1 MAGQRKKVCCD
12 YRGQNRRSGARGCSY
27 SSQVCSGDSGA
38 GAGRSSCGCGAR
50 RRHCADPDAEAI
62 GKAERVH
69 WRAARD
75 RCRDARGGADG
86 AGRHGQQESCGRGSG
101 CGYAGGGIL
110 RRRWHDVSG
119 AAKTHS
125 RQRHGIRWRDLFCG
139 AVLDRSA
146 MAAGR
151 DSGSCIAGAGSGR
164 RVLQRECRRN
174 GGGLRRGLPRE
185 RAHLP
190 DRRTGSERCRG
201 SGDSVVEHQ
210 AGAGHGGGID
220 RERRHAA
227 ETRSLQT
234 GVEAGSRQGADT
246 ARGGSGSAA
255 AVLSDE
261 VELWN
266 RSDLRLRLGIMSA
279 GMKLQKEESKLNS
292 PLQSRMPAAPE
303 TFPGIFWC
311 PDLVSTRDLGP
322 QGVEAVLHLA
332 ELMKSRPSVFQRSLA
347 GKQMVMFFE
356 KPSLRTRLTF
366 EAGMAGLGG
375 TAMFVDQSQS
385 RLDAR
390 ETLSDIAHNLERWV
404 DVIVLRTF
412 AQETI
417 AGMARYASVPVINA
431 LSDLEHPCQALADYF
446 TLQERFGDL
455 KNITLAYVGD
465 GNNVAHSLLLTCA
478 CLGSSIRIATPKGYS
493 PNAQIVAD
501 ARKIAKQT
509 GAQIELL
516 ADPHAAVAGVDA
528 VYTDAW
534 ASMGQENEAGQRGE
548 IFPPY
553 QVNVELMA
561 EAAPHAAFMH
571 CLPAHRGEE
580 VTDEVMDSDNSV
592 IFEQAENRLHVQ
604 KSILYLL
611 LGGAV
616 RLPVRSAHA

>member
-1 MAGQRKKVCCD
+1 M
-12 YRGQNRRSGARGCSY
+12 
-27 SSQVCSGDSGA
+27 
-38 GAGRSSCGCGAR
+38 
-50 RRHCADPDAEAI
+50 
-62 GKAERVH
+62 
-69 WRAARD
+69 
-75 RCRDARGGADG
+75 
-86 AGRHGQQESCGRGSG
+86 
-101 CGYAGGGIL
+101 
-110 RRRWHDVSG
+110 
-119 AAKTHS
+119 
-125 RQRHGIRWRDLFCG
+125 
-139 AVLDRSA
+139 
-146 MAAGR
+146 
-151 DSGSCIAGAGSGR
+151 
-164 RVLQRECRRN
+164 
-174 GGGLRRGLPRE
+174 
-185 RAHLP
+185 
-190 DRRTGSERCRG
+190 
-201 SGDSVVEHQ
+201 
-210 AGAGHGGGID
+210 
-220 RERRHAA
+220 
-227 ETRSLQT
+227 
-234 GVEAGSRQGADT
+234 
-246 ARGGSGSAA
+246 
-255 AVLSDE
+255 
-261 VELWN
+261 
-266 RSDLRLRLGIMSA
+266 
-279 GMKLQKEESKLNS
+279 NS
-292 PLQSRMPAAPE
+292 PLQSRVAAAAPA
-303 TFPGIFWC
+303 TFPGTFWC

-322 QGVEAVLHLA
+322 EGVEAVLHLA
-332 ELMKSRPSVFQRSLA
+332 ELVKSRPSVFQRSLA

-366 EAGMAGLGG
+366 EAGMTSLGG

-417 AGMARYASVPVINA
+417 EGMARHASIPVINA

-455 KNITLAYVGD
+455 NKITLAYVGD
-465 GNNVAHSLLLTCA
+465 GNNVAHSLMLTCA

-509 GAQIELL
+509 GARIELL
-516 ADPHAAVAGVDA
+516 TDPHAAVAGVDA

-534 ASMGQENEAGQRGE
+534 ASMGQEQEAGQRAE

-553 QVNVELMA
+553 QVNRALMA
-561 EAAPHAAFMH
+561 EAASHAAFMH

-580 VTDEVMDSDNSV
+580 VTDEVMDSENSV